1 MPATNVCLELN
12 VIIMIIIILIQQ
24 IGFELFLK
32 ECEVSPESVGL
43 ADGLLESGVV
53 CGREAALGE
62 ADERE
67 QPQDRIDWP

>member
-1 MPATNVCLELN
+1 MPATNVCLEFN
-12 VIIMIIIILIQQ
+12 VIIMIIIILIRQ

-43 ADGLLESGVV
+43 ADGLLETGVV
-53 CGREAALGE
+53 GGRESALGE

-67 QPQDRIDWP
+67 QSQGSIDRP